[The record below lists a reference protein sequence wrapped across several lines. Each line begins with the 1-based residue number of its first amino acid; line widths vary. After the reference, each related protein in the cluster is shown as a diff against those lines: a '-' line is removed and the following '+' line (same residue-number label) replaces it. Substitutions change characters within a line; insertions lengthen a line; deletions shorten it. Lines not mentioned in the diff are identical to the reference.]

1 MTSAQEEERGEGD
14 AEGRGVH
21 TFKPHILNHASLMKP
36 FSSQALK
43 LRSIAS
49 SFHTAKGHERR
60 GEDSPPPLCECLL
73 PREVE
78 RRDGGN

>member
-1 MTSAQEEERGEGD
+1 MTSAQEEERVEGD

-60 GEDSPPPLCECLL
+60 GGGIPPLCECRL